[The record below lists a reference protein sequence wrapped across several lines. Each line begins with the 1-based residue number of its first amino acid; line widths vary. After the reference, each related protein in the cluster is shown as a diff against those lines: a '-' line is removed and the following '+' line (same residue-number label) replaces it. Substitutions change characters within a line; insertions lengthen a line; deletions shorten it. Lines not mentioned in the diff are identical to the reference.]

1 MASCTLSCEQL
12 LALASDLSPER
23 ELVLALLEH
32 HLEVCEPCRSRLA
45 EGLTRK
51 QPPTDLAGI
60 VSRAVDLAQLQANR
74 LSRLEATAQSEFKE
88 LLRLSP
94 AQRRFKINRSF
105 TRYKNPVLAD
115 LLVEESKRRVH
126 GDPYEAYEL
135 AESAQDVALRLSH
148 TEYGRPWAMTCL
160 ARAHAHRANA
170 LRVAG
175 EMRRAET
182 TLVFALQVFEHDGNA
197 DPFTHA
203 ELLSL
208 VSALRREQRR
218 FSEAETFL
226 DTVHRIYVACGQW
239 SLVAP
244 VLITRGVLLFEA
256 CEVERAIEAVSEAL
270 ELLDPVKD
278 ARTYLGA
285 QHNLVDYLQEVG
297 RFEEARERLSTLRDL
312 YNKHGDRSLE
322 LRRQWVEG
330 RIARG
335 LGELTEA
342 ESILGAA
349 RKGFLQAKLPFDAAL
364 VNLDLALLYLAQN
377 RTDEVQQHAAEAIP
391 VFLAQSIH
399 REAVA
404 AVLLVQ
410 EALRRKSITTG
421 MLSDL
426 LDSLRR
432 THIGGLEAP
441 APSRLQRLQQ
451 RVAAN
456 AAS

>member
-12 LALASDLSPER
+12 LALASDLTPDR

-32 HLEVCEPCRSRLA
+32 HLEVCEPCRLRLA
-45 EGLTRK
+45 EALTRR
-51 QPPTDLAGI
+51 QAPTDLAG
-60 VSRAVDLAQLQANR
+60 VVCRAVDLAQLQANR
-74 LSRLEATAQSEFKE
+74 LSRLEATAQAELKE

-94 AQRRFKINRSF
+94 AQRRFKVNRSF

-115 LLVEESKRRVH
+115 LLIEESKRRVH

-135 AESAQDVALRLSH
+135 AECAQDVALRLSH
-148 TEYGRPWAMTCL
+148 TEFGRPWAMTCL

-203 ELLSL
+203 ELLLL

-218 FSEAETFL
+218 FAEAETFL

-239 SLVAP
+239 SLVPP
-244 VLITRGVLLFEA
+244 VLITRGVLLYEA

-270 ELLDPVKD
+270 VLLDPVKD
-278 ARTYLGA
+278 GLSYLGA

-297 RFEEARERLSTLRDL
+297 RYEEARERLSSLQDL
-312 YNKHGDRSLE
+312 YRKHGDRNLE
-322 LRRQWVEG
+322 LRRLWVEG

-335 LGELTEA
+335 LGELAEA
-342 ESILGAA
+342 EAIFGAA
-349 RKGFLQAKLPFDAAL
+349 RKGFLAARLPFDAAL
-364 VNLDLALLYLAQN
+364 VNLDLALLFLEQDRAE
-377 RTDEVQQHAAEAIP
+377 EVQRLAVEAIP

-404 AVLLVQ
+404 AVLLVE
-410 EALRRKSITTG
+410 EALRRKAITTG
-421 MLSDL
+421 MISNL

-432 THIGGLEAP
+432 THVGGLETP
-441 APSRLQRLQQ
+441 APSRLQRMQQ
-451 RVAAN
+451 RAAAN